1 MRKLMIIFASVVG
14 FFLVGTIIFMV
25 FHYGVYGQYGIGDW
39 LQVLIHSVPQDLTVA
54 GYVVAVPLIV
64 KLFHLWLPGNWYRHL
79 MYWVLGILFFV
90 VLFLWLTDLVL
101 FGYWGFRL
109 DATPLIYLLDN
120 PAEALASA
128 PWWMYVL
135 GIGGILLILYVVEWL
150 LHKLMPSPQRS
161 HSHLWREA
169 CSNRPEPL
177 RRRIIHTLQ
186 GLLFAGIVFLC
197 IRGGVSESTMN
208 VGRAYFST
216 EMNLNQAAVNPVFSF
231 LYSLSKQKNY
241 DEMYR
246 FMTDEECDEALAE
259 LNRLTVNTSDSLR
272 SVRQTLLKTNRPN
285 ILLIILE
292 GFSGKACTALYPDA
306 DPRVMPELT
315 RLYKE
320 GLGWTRFYCTSWRT
334 DRGVASILAS
344 YPAQPTTTVMKD
356 QSKCNHLQYLP
367 QRLKEEGYHPQFYY
381 GGDANFTN
389 MLGFLRAGGI
399 EEVVSMNNF
408 SRAERMQQWG
418 APDEVVYNRILED
431 VRKGAKGSEGP
442 KGSKG
447 SESSKGSKGSES
459 SKGSEGEEEPFFK
472 VVLSLSSHEPFDVPS
487 FNRLEH
493 PFANSF
499 AYADSCLGRFIDQLK
514 ADPQVWNDLLVV
526 VLPDHCSYYP
536 ENMEFQEPDRYHIPM
551 VWTGGA
557 LQLPLDAEGVEIHEI
572 DALGDQTDLS
582 ATLLGQLGIHHEDF
596 NFSKD
601 LLDPATPRYAF
612 YDYPDGFGLL
622 ADVCDTTGVKTICYT
637 QDNRQVDV
645 PLKWSYDPEHQAQ
658 RWGKA
663 FLQRLFD
670 DLDKR

>member
-1 MRKLMIIFASVVG
+1 MIIFASVVG

-64 KLFHLWLPGNWYRHL
+64 KLFHLWLPGNWFRHL

-90 VLFLWLTDLVL
+90 VLFLWLADLVL

-120 PAEALASA
+120 PAEALGSA
-128 PWWMYVL
+128 PWWMYFL
-135 GIGGILLILYVVEWL
+135 GIGGIALILYIVEWL

-161 HSHLWREA
+161 HSHLWRDA

-259 LNRLTVNTSDSLR
+259 LNRLTVCDSDSLG
-272 SVRQTLLKTNRPN
+272 SVRQTLLKTHRPN

-292 GFSGKACTALYPDA
+292 GFSGKACTALYPGA
-306 DPRVMPELT
+306 DPRVMPELS
-315 RLYKE
+315 RLYRE

-367 QRLKEEGYHPQFYY
+367 QRLKEEGYLPQFYY

-399 EEVVSMNNF
+399 EKVVSMNDF
-408 SRAERMQQWG
+408 SRAERKQQWG
-418 APDEVVYNRILED
+418 APDNVVYDRVLEEVQKD
-431 VRKGAKGSEGP
+431 SEV
-442 KGSKG
+442 
-447 SESSKGSKGSES
+447 
-459 SKGSEGEEEPFFK
+459 SKGSEGTKGEEGPFFK

-514 ADPQVWNDLLVV
+514 ADPQIWNNLLVV

-536 ENMEFQEPDRYHIPM
+536 ENLEFQEPDRYHIPM
-551 VWTGGA
+551 IWTGGA
-557 LQLPLDAEGVEIHEI
+557 LRLPQAADGTEIHAI

-601 LLDPATPRYAF
+601 LLDPTTPRYAF

-622 ADVCDTTGVKTICYT
+622 ADVCDSTGVKTICYT

-645 PLKWSYDPEHQAQ
+645 PLKWTYDPEHQAQ

-663 FLQRLFD
+663 YLQRLFD

>member
-259 LNRLTVNTSDSLR
+259 LNRFTVNTSDSLR
-272 SVRQTLLKTNRPN
+272 STRRTLLKTNRPN

-431 VRKGAKGSEGP
+431 VRKGAKGSEG
-442 KGSKG
+442 
-447 SESSKGSKGSES
+447 

-472 VVLSLSSHEPFDVPS
+472 VVLTLSSHEPFDVPS

-514 ADPQVWNDLLVV
+514 ANPQVWNDLLVV

-551 VWTGGA
+551 VWMGGA
-557 LQLPLDAEGVEIHEI
+557 LHLPLDAEGVEIHEI

>member
-1 MRKLMIIFASVVG
+1 MIIFASVVG

-39 LQVLIHSVPQDLTVA
+39 VQVLIHSVPQDLTVA
-54 GYVVAVPLIV
+54 GYVVAVPLVV

-177 RRRIIHTLQ
+177 RRRIFHTLE
-186 GLLFAGIVFLC
+186 GLLFAGVLFLC

-246 FMTDEECDEALAE
+246 FMTNEECDEALAE
-259 LNRLTVNTSDSLR
+259 LNRLTVNTTDSL
-272 SVRQTLLKTNRPN
+272 SNARQTLLKSNRPN

-292 GFSGKACTALYPDA
+292 GFSGKACTALCPDA

-320 GLGWTRFYCTSWRT
+320 GLGWTRFYATSWRT

-418 APDEVVYNRILED
+418 APDEVVYDRILED
-431 VRKGAKGSEGP
+431 VRKGAKGSD
-442 KGSKG
+442 
-447 SESSKGSKGSES
+447 S
-459 SKGSEGEEEPFFK
+459 SKGSEGEEGPFFK

-493 PFANSF
+493 PFANSY
-499 AYADSCLGRFIDQLK
+499 AYADSCLGRFIDELK
-514 ADPQVWNDLLVV
+514 TDPQVWNDLLVV

-536 ENMEFQEPDRYHIPM
+536 ETVEFQEPDRYHIPM

-557 LQLPLDAEGVEIHEI
+557 LQLPLDTEGVEIHEI

-582 ATLLGQLGIHHEDF
+582 ATVLGQLGIHHEDF

>member
-246 FMTDEECDEALAE
+246 FMTDEECDDALDE

-272 SVRQTLLKTNRPN
+272 STRQTLLKTNRPN

-431 VRKGAKGSEGP
+431 VRKGAKGSEG
-442 KGSKG
+442 
-447 SESSKGSKGSES
+447 
-459 SKGSEGEEEPFFK
+459 SKGSEGEDGPFFK
-472 VVLSLSSHEPFDVPS
+472 VVLTLSSHEPFDVPS

-551 VWTGGA
+551 VWMGGA

>member
-1 MRKLMIIFASVVG
+1 MIIFASVVG

-39 LQVLIHSVPQDLTVA
+39 FQVLIHSVPQDLTVA

-64 KLFHLWLPGNWYRHL
+64 KLVHLWLPGNWYRHL
-79 MYWVLGILFFV
+79 MYWVLGVLFFV
-90 VLFLWLTDLVL
+90 VLFLWLADLVL

-186 GLLFAGIVFLC
+186 GLLFAGVVFLC

-216 EMNLNQAAVNPVFSF
+216 EMNLNQAAVNPIFSF

-272 SVRQTLLKTNRPN
+272 SARQTLLKTNRPN

-356 QSKCNHLQYLP
+356 QTKCNHLQYLP

-408 SRAERMQQWG
+408 SRTERIQQWG
-418 APDEVVYNRILED
+418 APDAIVYDRILKD
-431 VRKGAKGSEGP
+431 VQ
-442 KGSKG
+442 KGSKD
-447 SESSKGSKGSES
+447 
-459 SKGSEGEEEPFFK
+459 SEGKDGPFFK
-472 VVLSLSSHEPFDVPS
+472 VVLTLSSHEPFDVPS

-514 ADPQVWNDLLVV
+514 ADSQIWNDLLVV

-557 LQLPLDAEGVEIHEI
+557 LQLPLDAEGAEIHAI
-572 DALGDQTDLS
+572 DVLGDQTDLS

-622 ADVCDTTGVKTICYT
+622 ADVCDSTGVKTICYT
-637 QDNRQVDV
+637 QDNHQVDV

-663 FLQRLFD
+663 FLQRVFD

>member
-1 MRKLMIIFASVVG
+1 MIIFASVVG

-54 GYVVAVPLIV
+54 GYVVAVPLFV

-246 FMTDEECDEALAE
+246 FMTDEECDDALAE

-315 RLYKE
+315 RLYRE

-431 VRKGAKGSEGP
+431 VRKGAKGSEG
-442 KGSKG
+442 
-447 SESSKGSKGSES
+447 SKGSKGPES
-459 SKGSEGEEEPFFK
+459 SKGSEGEDGPFFK
-472 VVLSLSSHEPFDVPS
+472 VVLTLSSHEPFDVPS

-514 ADPQVWNDLLVV
+514 ADPLVWDDMLVV

-551 VWTGGA
+551 VWMGGA

-645 PLKWSYDPEHQAQ
+645 PLKWSCDPEHQAQ

>member
-1 MRKLMIIFASVVG
+1 MIIFASVVG
-14 FFLVGTIIFMV
+14 FFLVGTIIFMI
-25 FHYGVYGQYGIGDW
+25 FHYGVYGKYGIGDW
-39 LQVLIHSVPQDLTVA
+39 LQVLVHSVPQDLTVA
-54 GYVVAVPLIV
+54 GYVVAVPLLV
-64 KLFHLWLPGNWYRHL
+64 KLVHLWMPGNWYRHL
-79 MYWVLGILFFV
+79 MYWVLGFLFFV

-135 GIGGILLILYVVEWL
+135 GIGGIVLILYVVEWL

-169 CSNRPEPL
+169 CSKRPEPL
-177 RRRIIHTLQ
+177 RRRIIHTLE
-186 GLLFAGIVFLC
+186 GLLFAGVVFLC

-241 DEMYR
+241 NEMYR

-272 SVRQTLLKTNRPN
+272 SVRQNLLKTKRPN
-285 ILLIILE
+285 ILLVILE
-292 GFSGKACTALYPDA
+292 GFSGRACTALYPDA

-408 SRAERMQQWG
+408 SRAERIQQWG
-418 APDEVVYNRILED
+418 APDGIVYNRILEEIQ
-431 VRKGAKGSEGP
+431 KGSEG
-442 KGSKG
+442 
-447 SESSKGSKGSES
+447 SKGSK
-459 SKGSEGEEEPFFK
+459 EGPFFK
-472 VVLSLSSHEPFDVPS
+472 IVLSLSSHEPFDVPS

-499 AYADSCLGRFIDQLK
+499 AYADSCLGRFIDELK
-514 ADPQVWNDLLVV
+514 ADPEVWNDLLVII
-526 VLPDHCSYYP
+526 LPDHCSYYP

-557 LQLPLDAEGVEIHEI
+557 LQLPQAADGTEIHAI

-601 LLDPATPRYAF
+601 LLDPKTPRYAF

-622 ADVCDTTGVKTICYT
+622 ADVCDSTGVKTICYT

>member
-128 PWWMYVL
+128 PWWLYVL

-259 LNRLTVNTSDSLR
+259 LNRFTVNTSDSLR
-272 SVRQTLLKTNRPN
+272 STRRTLLKTNRPN

-431 VRKGAKGSEGP
+431 VRKGAKGSEG
-442 KGSKG
+442 
-447 SESSKGSKGSES
+447 
-459 SKGSEGEEEPFFK
+459 SKGSEGEEGPFFK
-472 VVLSLSSHEPFDVPS
+472 VVLTLSSHEPFDVPS

-499 AYADSCLGRFIDQLK
+499 AYADSCLGRFIDELK
-514 ADPQVWNDLLVV
+514 ADPLVWNDLLVV

-536 ENMEFQEPDRYHIPM
+536 ENLEFQEPDRYHIPM

>member
-1 MRKLMIIFASVVG
+1 MIIFASVVG

-64 KLFHLWLPGNWYRHL
+64 KLVHLWLPGNWYRHL
-79 MYWVLGILFFV
+79 MYWVLGVLFFV
-90 VLFLWLTDLVL
+90 VLFLWLADLVL

-135 GIGGILLILYVVEWL
+135 GIGGILMILYVVEWL

-177 RRRIIHTLQ
+177 KRRIIHTLQ
-186 GLLFAGIVFLC
+186 GLLFAGVVFLC

-272 SVRQTLLKTNRPN
+272 SVHHTLLKKNRPN

-408 SRAERMQQWG
+408 SRAERIQQWG
-418 APDEVVYNRILED
+418 APDGIVYNRILEEIQ
-431 VRKGAKGSEGP
+431 KGSEG
-442 KGSKG
+442 
-447 SESSKGSKGSES
+447 SKGSK
-459 SKGSEGEEEPFFK
+459 EGPFFK
-472 VVLSLSSHEPFDVPS
+472 IVLSLSSHEPFDVPS

-499 AYADSCLGRFIDQLK
+499 AYADSCLGRFIDELK
-514 ADPQVWNDLLVV
+514 ADPEVWNDLLVII
-526 VLPDHCSYYP
+526 LPDHCSYYP

-557 LQLPLDAEGVEIHEI
+557 LQLPQAADGTEIHAI

-601 LLDPATPRYAF
+601 LLDPKTPRYAF

-622 ADVCDTTGVKTICYT
+622 ADVCDSTGVKTICYT

>member
-25 FHYGVYGQYGIGDW
+25 FHYGIYGQYGIGDW
-39 LQVLIHSVPQDLTVA
+39 VQVLIHSVPQDLTVA
-54 GYVVAVPLIV
+54 GYVVAVPLVV

-150 LHKLMPSPQRS
+150 LHKLMPSPKRS

-259 LNRLTVNTSDSLR
+259 LNRLTVNTTDSL
-272 SVRQTLLKTNRPN
+272 SNARQTLLKTNRPN

-306 DPRVMPELT
+306 DPRVMLELT

-320 GLGWTRFYCTSWRT
+320 GLGWTRFYATSWRT

-418 APDEVVYNRILED
+418 APDEVVYDRILED
-431 VRKGAKGSEGP
+431 VRKGAKGSEG
-442 KGSKG
+442 
-447 SESSKGSKGSES
+447 SKGSKGE
-459 SKGSEGEEEPFFK
+459 EGPFFK

-493 PFANSF
+493 PFANSY
-499 AYADSCLGRFIDQLK
+499 AYADSCLGRFIDELK
-514 ADPQVWNDLLVV
+514 TDPQVWNDLLVV

-536 ENMEFQEPDRYHIPM
+536 ETVEFQEPDRYHIPM

>member
-1 MRKLMIIFASVVG
+1 MIIFASVVG

-272 SVRQTLLKTNRPN
+272 STRRTLLKTNRPN

-306 DPRVMPELT
+306 DPRVMPEMT

-431 VRKGAKGSEGP
+431 VRKGAKGSEG
-442 KGSKG
+442 
-447 SESSKGSKGSES
+447 SKGSKGSES
-459 SKGSEGEEEPFFK
+459 SKGSEGEDGPFFK
-472 VVLSLSSHEPFDVPS
+472 VVLTLSSHEPFDVPS

-557 LQLPLDAEGVEIHEI
+557 LQLPMDAEGVEIHEI

-622 ADVCDTTGVKTICYT
+622 ADVCDTTGVKTICYI
-637 QDNRQVDV
+637 QDNHQVDV

>member
-1 MRKLMIIFASVVG
+1 MIIFASVVG

-128 PWWMYVL
+128 PWWLYVL

-272 SVRQTLLKTNRPN
+272 STRRTLLKTNRPN

-381 GGDANFTN
+381 GGDVNFTN

-431 VRKGAKGSEGP
+431 VRKGAKGSEG
-442 KGSKG
+442 
-447 SESSKGSKGSES
+447 
-459 SKGSEGEEEPFFK
+459 SKGSEGEEGPFFK
-472 VVLSLSSHEPFDVPS
+472 VVLTLSSHEPFDVPS

-499 AYADSCLGRFIDQLK
+499 AYADSCLGRFIDELK
-514 ADPQVWNDLLVV
+514 ADPLVWNDMLVV

-536 ENMEFQEPDRYHIPM
+536 ENLEFQEPDRYHIPM

-582 ATLLGQLGIHHEDF
+582 ATLLGRLGIHHEDF

-601 LLDPATPRYAF
+601 LLDSTTPRYAF

-637 QDNRQVDV
+637 QDNHQVDV

>member
-216 EMNLNQAAVNPVFSF
+216 EMNLNQAAINPVFSF

-246 FMTDEECDEALAE
+246 FMTDEECDDALAE

-272 SVRQTLLKTNRPN
+272 STRHTLLKTNRPN

-431 VRKGAKGSEGP
+431 VRKGAKGSEG
-442 KGSKG
+442 
-447 SESSKGSKGSES
+447 SKGSKGSES
-459 SKGSEGEEEPFFK
+459 SKGSEGEDGPFFK
-472 VVLSLSSHEPFDVPS
+472 VVLTLSSHEPFDVPS

-499 AYADSCLGRFIDQLK
+499 AYADSCLGGFIDQLK
-514 ADPQVWNDLLVV
+514 AEPQIWNDLLVV

-536 ENMEFQEPDRYHIPM
+536 ENIEFQEPDRYHIPM

-557 LQLPLDAEGVEIHEI
+557 LQLPLDADGAEIHSM

>member
-1 MRKLMIIFASVVG
+1 MIIFASVVG

-135 GIGGILLILYVVEWL
+135 GIGGILLILYVVECL

-231 LYSLSKQKNY
+231 LYSLSKQKDY

-272 SVRQTLLKTNRPN
+272 STRQTLLKTNRPN

-315 RLYKE
+315 RLYRE

-431 VRKGAKGSEGP
+431 VRKGAKGSE
-442 KGSKG
+442 SK
-447 SESSKGSKGSES
+447 
-459 SKGSEGEEEPFFK
+459 GEEEPFFK
-472 VVLSLSSHEPFDVPS
+472 VVLTLSSHEPFDVPS

-499 AYADSCLGRFIDQLK
+499 AYADSCLGRFIDELK
-514 ADPQVWNDLLVV
+514 ADTQVWNDLLVV

-536 ENMEFQEPDRYHIPM
+536 ENLEFQEPDRYHIPM

-557 LQLPLDAEGVEIHEI
+557 LQLPLDTEGVEIHEI

-582 ATLLGQLGIHHEDF
+582 ATLLGRLGIHHEDF

-601 LLDPATPRYAF
+601 LLNPATPRYAF

>member
-54 GYVVAVPLIV
+54 GYVVAVPLFV

-431 VRKGAKGSEGP
+431 VRKSARGSEGSKGMKGSEG
-442 KGSKG
+442 
-447 SESSKGSKGSES
+447 
-459 SKGSEGEEEPFFK
+459 SKGSEGEEGPFFK
-472 VVLSLSSHEPFDVPS
+472 VVLTLSSHEPFDVPS
-487 FNRLEH
+487 FNRLDH

-514 ADPQVWNDLLVV
+514 ADSQIWNDLLVV

-557 LQLPLDAEGVEIHEI
+557 LRLPQSADGVEIHAI
-572 DALGDQTDLS
+572 DVLGDQTDLS

>member
-431 VRKGAKGSEGP
+431 VRKGAKGSEG
-442 KGSKG
+442 
-447 SESSKGSKGSES
+447 SKGSKGSES

>member
-272 SVRQTLLKTNRPN
+272 SNRQTLLKTNRPN

-315 RLYKE
+315 RLYRE

-431 VRKGAKGSEGP
+431 VRKGAKGSEG
-442 KGSKG
+442 
-447 SESSKGSKGSES
+447 
-459 SKGSEGEEEPFFK
+459 SKGSEGEEGPFFK
-472 VVLSLSSHEPFDVPS
+472 VVLTLSSHEPFDVPS

-551 VWTGGA
+551 VWMGGA
-557 LQLPLDAEGVEIHEI
+557 LHLPLDAEGVEIHEI

>member
-1 MRKLMIIFASVVG
+1 MIIFASVVG

-231 LYSLSKQKNY
+231 FYSLSKQKNY

-246 FMTDEECDEALAE
+246 FMTDEECDDALAE

-272 SVRQTLLKTNRPN
+272 STRQTLLKTNRPN

-320 GLGWTRFYCTSWRT
+320 GLGWTHFYCTSWRT

-431 VRKGAKGSEGP
+431 VRKGSKGSEG
-442 KGSKG
+442 
-447 SESSKGSKGSES
+447 SKGSKGSES
-459 SKGSEGEEEPFFK
+459 SKGSEGEDGPFFK
-472 VVLSLSSHEPFDVPS
+472 VVLTLSSHEPFDVPS

-514 ADPQVWNDLLVV
+514 AEPQIWNDLLVV

-551 VWTGGA
+551 VWMGGA
-557 LQLPLDAEGVEIHEI
+557 LHLPLDAEGVEIHEI

-637 QDNRQVDV
+637 QDNRQVNV

>member
-1 MRKLMIIFASVVG
+1 MIIFASVVG

-169 CSNRPEPL
+169 CSNHPEPL

-272 SVRQTLLKTNRPN
+272 STRQTLLKTNRPN

-431 VRKGAKGSEGP
+431 VRKGAKGSEG
-442 KGSKG
+442 
-447 SESSKGSKGSES
+447 

-472 VVLSLSSHEPFDVPS
+472 VVLTLSSHEPFDVPS

-536 ENMEFQEPDRYHIPM
+536 ENLEFQEPDRYHIPM

-557 LQLPLDAEGVEIHEI
+557 LQLPLDAEGVEIHKI

>member
-315 RLYKE
+315 QLYRE

-431 VRKGAKGSEGP
+431 VRKGAKGSEG
-442 KGSKG
+442 
-447 SESSKGSKGSES
+447 SKGSKGSES
-459 SKGSEGEEEPFFK
+459 SKGSEGEDGPFFK
-472 VVLSLSSHEPFDVPS
+472 VVLTLSSHEPFDVPS

-551 VWTGGA
+551 VWMGGA

>member
-1 MRKLMIIFASVVG
+1 MIIFASVVG

-169 CSNRPEPL
+169 CSNHPEPL

-356 QSKCNHLQYLP
+356 QSKCNHLQYLT

-431 VRKGAKGSEGP
+431 VRKGAKGSEG
-442 KGSKG
+442 
-447 SESSKGSKGSES
+447 SKGSKGSES
-459 SKGSEGEEEPFFK
+459 SKGSEGEYGPFFK
-472 VVLSLSSHEPFDVPS
+472 VVLTLSSHEPFDVPS

-536 ENMEFQEPDRYHIPM
+536 ENLEFQEPDRYHIPM

-557 LQLPLDAEGVEIHEI
+557 LQLPLDAEGVEIHKI

>member
-272 SVRQTLLKTNRPN
+272 STRHTLLKTNRPN

-431 VRKGAKGSEGP
+431 VRKGAKGSEG
-442 KGSKG
+442 
-447 SESSKGSKGSES
+447 
-459 SKGSEGEEEPFFK
+459 SKGSEGEDGPFFK
-472 VVLSLSSHEPFDVPS
+472 VVLTLSSHEPFDVPS

-551 VWTGGA
+551 VWMGGA
-557 LQLPLDAEGVEIHEI
+557 LHLPLDAEGVEIHER

>member
-1 MRKLMIIFASVVG
+1 MIIFASVVG

-272 SVRQTLLKTNRPN
+272 STRQTLLKTNRPN

-431 VRKGAKGSEGP
+431 VRKGAKGSEG
-442 KGSKG
+442 SK
-447 SESSKGSKGSES
+447 ELKGSES
-459 SKGSEGEEEPFFK
+459 SKGSEGEDGPFFK
-472 VVLSLSSHEPFDVPS
+472 VVLTLSSHEPFDVPS

-551 VWTGGA
+551 VWMGGA

>member
-246 FMTDEECDEALAE
+246 FMTDEECDDALAE

-315 RLYKE
+315 RLYRE

-431 VRKGAKGSEGP
+431 VRKGAKGSEG
-442 KGSKG
+442 
-447 SESSKGSKGSES
+447 SKGSKGPES
-459 SKGSEGEEEPFFK
+459 SKGSEGEDGPFFK
-472 VVLSLSSHEPFDVPS
+472 VVLTLSSHEPFDVPS

-551 VWTGGA
+551 VWMGGA

>member
-1 MRKLMIIFASVVG
+1 MIIFASVVG

-135 GIGGILLILYVVEWL
+135 GIGGILLILYVVERL

-431 VRKGAKGSEGP
+431 VRKGAKGSEG
-442 KGSKG
+442 
-447 SESSKGSKGSES
+447 SKGSKGSES
-459 SKGSEGEEEPFFK
+459 SKGSEGEDGPFFK
-472 VVLSLSSHEPFDVPS
+472 VVLTLSSHEPFDVPS

-514 ADPQVWNDLLVV
+514 ADPLVWNDLLVV

-551 VWTGGA
+551 VWMGGA

>member
-1 MRKLMIIFASVVG
+1 MIIFASVVG

-64 KLFHLWLPGNWYRHL
+64 KLFHLWLPGNWYRLL

-246 FMTDEECDEALAE
+246 FMTDEECDEALDE

-431 VRKGAKGSEGP
+431 VRKGAKGSEG
-442 KGSKG
+442 
-447 SESSKGSKGSES
+447 SKGSKGSES
-459 SKGSEGEEEPFFK
+459 SKGSEGEDGPFFK
-472 VVLSLSSHEPFDVPS
+472 VVLTLSSHEPFDVPS

-557 LQLPLDAEGVEIHEI
+557 LQLPLDADGAEIHSM

-582 ATLLGQLGIHHEDF
+582 ATLLGQLGIHHKDF

>member
-1 MRKLMIIFASVVG
+1 MIIFASVVG

-64 KLFHLWLPGNWYRHL
+64 KLVHLWLPGNWYRHL
-79 MYWVLGILFFV
+79 MYWVLGVLFFV
-90 VLFLWLTDLVL
+90 VLFLWLADLVL

-186 GLLFAGIVFLC
+186 GLLFAGVVFLC

-216 EMNLNQAAVNPVFSF
+216 EMNLNQAAVNPIFSF

-272 SVRQTLLKTNRPN
+272 SARQTLLKTNRPN

-356 QSKCNHLQYLP
+356 QTKCNHLQYLP

-408 SRAERMQQWG
+408 SRTERIQQWG
-418 APDEVVYNRILED
+418 APDAIVYDRILKD
-431 VRKGAKGSEGP
+431 VQ
-442 KGSKG
+442 KGSKD
-447 SESSKGSKGSES
+447 
-459 SKGSEGEEEPFFK
+459 SEGKDGPFFK
-472 VVLSLSSHEPFDVPS
+472 VVLTLSSHEPFDVPS

-514 ADPQVWNDLLVV
+514 ADSQIWNDLLVV

-557 LQLPLDAEGVEIHEI
+557 LQLPLDADGTEIHAI
-572 DALGDQTDLS
+572 DVLGDQTDLS

-601 LLDPATPRYAF
+601 LLDPTTPRYAF

-622 ADVCDTTGVKTICYT
+622 ADVCDSTGVKTICYT
-637 QDNRQVDV
+637 QDNHQVDV

-663 FLQRLFD
+663 FLQRVFD

>member
-169 CSNRPEPL
+169 CSNHPEPL

-356 QSKCNHLQYLP
+356 QSKCNHLQYLT

-431 VRKGAKGSEGP
+431 VRKGAKGSEG
-442 KGSKG
+442 
-447 SESSKGSKGSES
+447 SKGSKGSES
-459 SKGSEGEEEPFFK
+459 SKGSEGEYGPFFK
-472 VVLSLSSHEPFDVPS
+472 VVLTLSSHEPFDVPS

-536 ENMEFQEPDRYHIPM
+536 ENLEFQEPDRYHIPM

-557 LQLPLDAEGVEIHEI
+557 LQLPLDAEGVEIHKI

>member
-272 SVRQTLLKTNRPN
+272 STRHTLLKTNRPN

-431 VRKGAKGSEGP
+431 VRKGAKGSEG
-442 KGSKG
+442 
-447 SESSKGSKGSES
+447 
-459 SKGSEGEEEPFFK
+459 SKGSEGEEGPFFK
-472 VVLSLSSHEPFDVPS
+472 VVLTLSSHEPFDVPS

-514 ADPQVWNDLLVV
+514 ADPLVWNDLLVV

-536 ENMEFQEPDRYHIPM
+536 ENLEFQEPDRYHIPM

-557 LQLPLDAEGVEIHEI
+557 LQLPMDAEGVEIHKI

-645 PLKWSYDPEHQAQ
+645 PLKWSYDPKHQAQ

>member
-1 MRKLMIIFASVVG
+1 MIIFASVVG

-246 FMTDEECDEALAE
+246 FMTDEECDDALAE

-272 SVRQTLLKTNRPN
+272 STRQTLLKTNRPN

-431 VRKGAKGSEGP
+431 VRKGAKGSEG
-442 KGSKG
+442 
-447 SESSKGSKGSES
+447 SKGSKGPES
-459 SKGSEGEEEPFFK
+459 SKGSEGEDGPFFK
-472 VVLSLSSHEPFDVPS
+472 VVLTLSSHEPFDVPS

-499 AYADSCLGRFIDQLK
+499 AYADSCLGRFIDELK

-551 VWTGGA
+551 VWMGGA
-557 LQLPLDAEGVEIHEI
+557 LHLPLDAEGVEIHEI

-601 LLDPATPRYAF
+601 LLDVSASLPMCVTLRA
-612 YDYPDGFGLL
+612 
-622 ADVCDTTGVKTICYT
+622 
-637 QDNRQVDV
+637 
-645 PLKWSYDPEHQAQ
+645 
-658 RWGKA
+658 
-663 FLQRLFD
+663 
-670 DLDKR
+670 

>member
-1 MRKLMIIFASVVG
+1 MIIFASVVG

-272 SVRQTLLKTNRPN
+272 STRRTLLKTNRPN

-431 VRKGAKGSEGP
+431 VRKGAKGSEG
-442 KGSKG
+442 
-447 SESSKGSKGSES
+447 SKGSKGPES
-459 SKGSEGEEEPFFK
+459 SKGSEGEDGPFFK
-472 VVLSLSSHEPFDVPS
+472 VVLTLSSHEPFDVPS

-514 ADPQVWNDLLVV
+514 ADTQVWNDLLVV

-536 ENMEFQEPDRYHIPM
+536 ENIEFQEPDRYHIPM

-612 YDYPDGFGLL
+612 YDYPDGFGLI

>member
-54 GYVVAVPLIV
+54 GYVVAVPLVV

-135 GIGGILLILYVVEWL
+135 GIGGIFLILYVVEWL

-272 SVRQTLLKTNRPN
+272 STRQTLLKTNRPN
-285 ILLIILE
+285 ILLVILE

-408 SRAERMQQWG
+408 SRAERVQQWG

-431 VRKGAKGSEGP
+431 VRKGAKGSEG
-442 KGSKG
+442 
-447 SESSKGSKGSES
+447 
-459 SKGSEGEEEPFFK
+459 SKGSEGEEGPFFK
-472 VVLSLSSHEPFDVPS
+472 VVLTLSSHEPFDVPS

-514 ADPQVWNDLLVV
+514 ADSQIWNDLLVV

-557 LQLPLDAEGVEIHEI
+557 LRLPQSVDGVEIHAI